1 MATLLALLSAATFGT
16 SDFLAGLS
24 ARRLPVV
31 VVTGIAAALG
41 VVTAALA
48 VLFYSGDGIVGAAL
62 LWGAASGVGNVLGT
76 MALYHGLAVG
86 RMSVVATLSGL
97 LAATVPA
104 LVGLLQGDGL
114 STLVAIG
121 ILVAIPAIALVSW
134 QPDDGEPRPTSGAR
148 WGILAGFGFALLFIG
163 LDRAGTA
170 SGAWPLLAAEVTS
183 FLLVA
188 PWALVSLRA
197 AGRPAARPAVLA
209 VVAGVLAGLANLAFL
224 AATGHGELAVVAVL
238 TSLYP
243 GFTVILARLFLAERW
258 SRLQVV
264 GLFAALVAVVLV
276 SAGSS

>member
-24 ARRLPVV
+24 ARRLPVAT
-31 VVTGIAAALG
+31 VTGIAAALG
-41 VVTAALA
+41 VLTAAVA
-48 VLFYSGDGIVGAAL
+48 VLLYSGEGIRGEAL

-76 MALYHGLAVG
+76 LALYHGLAVG

-104 LVGLLQGDGL
+104 LVGVLGGDGL
-114 STLVAIG
+114 SAPVAIG

-134 QPDDGEPRPTSGAR
+134 QPDDGGARGPSGAR
-148 WGILAGFGFALLFIG
+148 WGVLAGLGFALLFIG
-163 LDRAGTA
+163 LDRAGTD
-170 SGAWPLLAAEVTS
+170 SGAWPLLSSEVTS
-183 FLLVA
+183 VLLIA
-188 PWALVSLRA
+188 PWALRTLVA
-197 AGRPAARPAVLA
+197 AGRPARRPAALA

-243 GFTVILARLFLAERW
+243 GFTVILARVFLAERW

-276 SAGSS
+276 SAGSA

>member
-24 ARRLPVV
+24 ARRLPVAT
-31 VVTGIAAALG
+31 VTGIAAALG
-41 VVTAALA
+41 VVTAGLA
-48 VLFYSGDGIVGAAL
+48 VLLFSGDGIRSEAM
-62 LWGAASGVGNVLGT
+62 LWGAVSGVGNVLGT
-76 MALYHGLAVG
+76 LSLYHGLAVG

-104 LVGLLQGDGL
+104 VVGLVGGDGL

-134 QPDDGEPRPTSGAR
+134 EPDDGEASGPSGAQ
-148 WGILAGFGFALLFIG
+148 WGVLAGLGFSLLFIG
-163 LDRAGTA
+163 LDRAGTG
-170 SGAWPLLAAEVTS
+170 SGAWPLLSSEVVS
-183 FLLVA
+183 VLLVA
-188 PWALVSLRA
+188 PWAVASLVA
-197 AGRPAARPAVLA
+197 AGRPAARPAGLA

-243 GFTVILARLFLAERW
+243 GFTVVLARVFLAERW